1 MRIKTVT
8 ALWVAA
14 VLLIVQSSAPVLNA
28 ADEPA
33 RRWMIGLQCVAADK
47 LIRGHLKLGETGL
60 VVQDVIDGSPA
71 ATAGLQ
77 EDDILLQVSD
87 KKLTATGDLMQQVQA
102 SRGEPLE
109 INILRAGD
117 PMKVTVV
124 PQELA
129 SIGLHQDGS
138 RLRQFHPGII
148 IDRSSNPED
157 AHLILEQAL
166 KAAGIDASTSL
177 PADVADGNSPWQRQQ
192 EQLEELS
199 LKLQQL
205 TERIAALERID
216 TSAGTEA
223 TTADGAAEDATS
235 SVPPEN
241 VQ

>member
-1 MRIKTVT
+1 MRIKTVP
-8 ALWVAA
+8 AFWVAA
-14 VLLIVQSSAPVLNA
+14 VLLIVHCGADVLR
-28 ADEPA
+28 ADEQPA
-33 RRWMIGLQCVAADK
+33 RRWMIGLQCAAADK

-87 KKLTATGDLMQQVQA
+87 KNLTATGDLMEHVQA
-102 SRGEPLE
+102 SQGEPLE
-109 INILRAGD
+109 ISILRTGD

-129 SIGLHQDGS
+129 SIGLHQEGS

-177 PADVADGNSPWQRQQ
+177 PAGGTAGNTPLQLQQRQI
-192 EQLEELS
+192 EELS

-205 TERIAALERID
+205 TERIAALERFE

-223 TTADGAAEDATS
+223 TTSDGAAGDATS
-235 SVPPEN
+235 TVTPEK